1 MARWRVLLHA
11 LDRTGPPRLA
21 QALIERL
28 RVDFPDDVFDIV
40 SLRGGALLDE
50 FRAYGDV
57 RVALVDFQPM
67 PCAADIA
74 EVAAARSSVGDLGPC
89 DATLL
94 VSVSSAP
101 LLWIC
106 DIDGPLVTWVV
117 EIEADYDPVLLAS
130 STRWI
135 AGSADTRL
143 DVIRRL
149 DAARPDRPTPAVE
162 VVREF
167 IGRPRV
173 ERSRSEVLATMGM
186 DESSFVVM
194 AAGIGTERKA
204 PDLFL
209 EAALRLQRIAPDLRA
224 QFVWVGGERDDLLP
238 EVERVASER
247 GVSNLRFVS
256 EVDNV
261 AEYMAAAN
269 VFLHVARQDA
279 FPLVCLTAAAVG
291 TPVVAFA
298 GVGGV
303 PEMMGNA
310 FVGSPYPD
318 LGGLVDAVAELS
330 DWGRRQIVG
339 RAQQQRVTTH
349 YMAELAAAAV
359 RNVLVEAAT

>member
-40 SLRGGALLDE
+40 SLRGGPLLDDVRLLGE
-50 FRAYGDV
+50 V
-57 RVALVDFQPM
+57 RVALADHQPM
-67 PCAADIA
+67 PAVTDVDD
-74 EVAAARSSVGDLGPC
+74 VAAARAAVGDLGPC

-101 LLWIC
+101 LLWLC

-117 EIEADYDPVLLAS
+117 EIEEDYDPVLLAS
-130 STRWI
+130 PTRWI
-135 AGSADTRL
+135 AGSADTRR

-149 DAARPDRPTPAVE
+149 TAAHPERPTPVVE
-162 VVREF
+162 VVCEF
-167 IGRPRV
+167 IGTPRV
-173 ERSRSEVLATMGM
+173 ERSRSDLLANLGVA
-186 DESSFVVM
+186 ESSFVVM
-194 AAGIGTERKA
+194 AAGIGTARKA
-204 PDLFL
+204 PDLFM
-209 EAALRLQRIAPDLRA
+209 EAALRFQRIAPDLGA
-224 QFVWVGGERDDLLP
+224 LFVWVGGERDDLLP
-238 EVERVASER
+238 EVERVASDR
-247 GVSNLRFVS
+247 GVSNLRFIP

-261 AEYMAAAN
+261 AEYIAAAD

-303 PEMMGNA
+303 PEMMAEA
-310 FVGSPYPD
+310 FIGSPYPD
-318 LGGLVDAVAELS
+318 VGGLVDVVAQLS
-330 DWGRRQIVG
+330 DIERRRVVG
-339 RAQQQRVTTH
+339 RAQQHRVMQH
-349 YMAELAAAAV
+349 YLAEQAAVAV
-359 RNVLVEAAT
+359 RNVLVEVAR